1 MASDKALRTRQSII
15 EAANAL
21 VASEGIGALT
31 MDNVARKAGLSKGA
45 CTYHFKSKRE
55 LQTALLENYVHH
67 LNEQLNKHEEMFEGE
82 ASDTLLS
89 GYIQWFRSFDLDN
102 HGWAAVGTSLLSEYC
117 KDEELMRPVKD
128 WYQKL
133 FQRIE
138 QAPKEK
144 QTALLIGIMAL
155 EGFFYTHKFG
165 VDLVS
170 PKMKREVW
178 NFMVTSLMPS
188 KAKTKK
194 SAAK

>member
-178 NFMVTSLMPS
+178 NFMETSLMPS

>member
-21 VASEGIGALT
+21 VASEGISALT
-31 MDNVARKAGLSKGA
+31 MDNVAKKAGLSKGA

-55 LQTALLENYVHH
+55 LQTALLENYVYH
-67 LNEQLNKHEEMFEGE
+67 LDEQLNKHEELFEGE
-82 ASDTLLS
+82 PSDTLLS

-117 KDEELMRPVKD
+117 KDEELMKPVKE

-133 FQRIE
+133 FERIE

-170 PKMKREVW
+170 PKMKREAW

-188 KAKTKK
+188 RVKTKK